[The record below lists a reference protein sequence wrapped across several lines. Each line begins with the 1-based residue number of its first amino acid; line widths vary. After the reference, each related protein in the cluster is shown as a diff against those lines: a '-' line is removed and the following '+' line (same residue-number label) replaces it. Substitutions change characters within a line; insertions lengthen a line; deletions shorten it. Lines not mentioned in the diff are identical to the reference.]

1 MTGDQ
6 TGDQSA
12 NPKGVQNSLKNNL
25 CSGGTT
31 TTLRAEDFVAL
42 QRTAEQMGVSFGF
55 TGFGADRVEH
65 IPVDRSNLAHL
76 FATPD
81 NQQIGEGARVQIVAL
96 VDFPHYAGKESVNCG
111 QPPNESHDIHMNLVQ
126 TPAPPRPK
134 PQDPDHDAKLAE
146 RNASGR
152 RAFLRRI
159 KSMSITH
166 AES

>member
-96 VDFPHYAGKESVNCG
+96 VDFSP
-111 QPPNESHDIHMNLVQ
+111 
-126 TPAPPRPK
+126 
-134 PQDPDHDAKLAE
+134 
-146 RNASGR
+146 
-152 RAFLRRI
+152 LRRQGERELRAT
-159 KSMSITH
+159 SQREPRHSYEPRSNSGATT
-166 AES
+166 AEAARSRSRC